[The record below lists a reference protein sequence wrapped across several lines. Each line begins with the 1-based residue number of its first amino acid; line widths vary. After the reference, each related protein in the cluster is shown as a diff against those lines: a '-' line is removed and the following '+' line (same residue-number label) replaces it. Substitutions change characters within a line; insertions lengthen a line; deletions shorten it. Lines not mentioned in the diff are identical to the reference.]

1 LAVARGGCQCAF
13 AHPEAP
19 LVADIAPFSNHR
31 PVFCCRIG
39 KRLDLPRGTRALRM
53 GTILTHPA
61 ATALWHDLVRE
72 AEQRGQARLD
82 ADLESYLVFLLMRH
96 LRDAQLADHVLALDY
111 LLALQRRGAQR
122 GQELRDVGDR
132 CLLIAGLYPHQA
144 EQRLVSL
151 DYFIALGANA
161 YSELAAQA
169 RSAIAALYE
178 QLAGAFA
185 RLVRVLVEL
194 RRLATADALSA
205 LSLHS
210 LAIADPT
217 AAARDFP
224 GAMALAVG
232 STRPH

>member
-1 LAVARGGCQCAF
+1 M
-13 AHPEAP
+13 
-19 LVADIAPFSNHR
+19 
-31 PVFCCRIG
+31 
-39 KRLDLPRGTRALRM
+39 T
-53 GTILTHPA
+53 TILTDTA

-72 AEQRGQARLD
+72 AEQRGHAPLD

-96 LRDAQLADHVLALDY
+96 LRDAQLGDRVMALDY
-111 LLALQRRGAQR
+111 LLALQRRGTQR

-161 YSELAAQA
+161 YSELASRT
-169 RSAIAALYE
+169 RSAVGALYE
-178 QLAGAFA
+178 HLAIAFA

-194 RRLATADALSA
+194 RRLACSDALSA

-210 LAIADPT
+210 LAIADPI
-217 AAARDFP
+217 AAERDFP
-224 GAMALAVG
+224 GATAVAVV
-232 STRPH
+232 SKRAH